1 MEMEMHMFQLSVV
14 VSLPLHP
21 EEGMPHGVQA

>member
-1 MEMEMHMFQLSVV
+1 MEMEMHMFKLSVV
-14 VSLPLHP
+14 ESHQQHP